1 MALTVGV
8 ADGRYLLRTASL
20 PSTTSFT
27 VTGRYYQR
35 GTGSDVY
42 ELICALR
49 LEANDRGLF
58 LYGTCPISPG
68 GRMGLYSFDGT
79 TWYEDGSSIVASNG
93 AWYDFA
99 LVGASSGSSGA
110 RAYVRPSG
118 SSTTT
123 MSAYGV
129 SVTPD
134 KLVFGDHPG
143 FNEHLN
149 GRVEN
154 IKFYSAALTQAEIES
169 EWRRRVPVRSANLIG
184 WYPMISSDLTT
195 ALKDLSGTAD
205 LTYVGTAP
213 TVEDNSN
220 TPWGAS
226 PIWIV
231 DHPAG
236 GAGDVTVSVPSI
248 SLTLSANAPTVVT
261 TANKVVDVPKGTL
274 SLTSFVPSVAVSD
287 HKLVNVPQG
296 SLLLFGLAPTVAATA
311 HVTVSVPADALSLS
325 TFVPTVTA
333 TGNVLIS
340 VPLATL
346 SLAAT
351 APLVLTGAS
360 QIVQV
365 PKGTLTLAAEAP
377 TVATTANQVVSVPK
391 ADLTLTSYE
400 PSVVATANQ
409 KVDVPAASLELT
421 GYAPTVSADGG
432 TIVSVPFS
440 SLELTLHAP
449 TIVTPRVVS
458 IPEAVLEL
466 VAYEP
471 TIITPRLI
479 DVPSTSLTLTSFA
492 PEVHTTAVI
501 EVPATSLTITGYA
514 PSVDAGSG
522 GGVASTRVTWG

>member
-1 MALTVGV
+1 MAWVL
-8 ADGRYLLRTASL
+8 
-20 PSTTSFT
+20 
-27 VTGRYYQR
+27 
-35 GTGSDVY
+35 
-42 ELICALR
+42 
-49 LEANDRGLF
+49 
-58 LYGTCPISPG
+58 
-68 GRMGLYSFDGT
+68 DGT
-79 TWYEDGSSIVASNG
+79 TGDRITTTRVGSLTIDTTCAISACGWQYAAVTNASKSPFCITNDSTVQFELLRRATTANLNAFGYGTGALFTNIAIPEDGT
-93 AWYDFA
+93 WYFWAFDIA
-99 LVGASSGSSGA
+99 GTAIG
-110 RAYVRPSG
+110 
-118 SSTTT
+118 
-123 MSAYGV
+123 
-129 SVTPD
+129 
-134 KLVFGDHPG
+134 
-143 FNEHLN
+143 
-149 GRVEN
+149 
-154 IKFYSAALTQAEIES
+154 
-169 EWRRRVPVRSANLIG
+169 SANLRVWTPADG
-184 WYPMISSDLTT
+184 WVTNSNST
-195 ALKDLSGTAD
+195 ALQAVTAPSVLSIGGGRSGTGESWSGKEMAVKVWNAVLSADEFERERLSLYPRRVKDLHSCLLGIGQGAASALRDMCGPGWTLTGTITYDDSHPSYVSGG
-205 LTYVGTAP
+205 L
-213 TVEDNSN
+213 
-220 TPWGAS
+220 

-466 VAYEP
+466 VAYAP

>member
-1 MALTVGV
+1 MGLPRIETRHGVTVTTVTNYIETWFGEPGTSAQVSGSFIPRANSLLTVQ
-8 ADGRYLLRTASL
+8 AYAME
-20 PSTTSFT
+20 
-27 VTGRYYQR
+27 
-35 GTGSDVY
+35 Y
-42 ELICALR
+42 E
-49 LEANDRGLF
+49 
-58 LYGTCPISPG
+58 
-68 GRMGLYSFDGT
+68 GT
-79 TWYEDGSSIVASNG
+79 TDPSGDMTISGGGLTWVPIANIGNGSSWAVG
-93 AWYDFA
+93 LRAWYA
-99 LVGASSGSSGA
+99 AVGSS
-110 RAYVRPSG
+110 PS
-118 SSTTT
+118 S
-123 MSAYGV
+123 M
-129 SVTPD
+129 
-134 KLVFGDHPG
+134 
-143 FNEHLN
+143 
-149 GRVEN
+149 
-154 IKFYSAALTQAEIES
+154 
-169 EWRRRVPVRSANLIG
+169 
-184 WYPMISSDLTT
+184 
-195 ALKDLSGTAD
+195 
-205 LTYVGTAP
+205 
-213 TVEDNSN
+213 
-220 TPWGAS
+220 
-226 PIWIV
+226 
-231 DHPAG
+231 
-236 GAGDVTVSVPSI
+236 TVSVDCGSRNIQFCVFTATDTTGYDTSDPIGATAIGGGSGSTGLGNDGPISI
-248 SLTLSANAPTVVT
+248 TLSAAPASDSVVLGFCGST
-261 TANKVVDVPKGTL
+261 IDSYADSTIEPGTGWTEVIDFGTFHVQKRTGSTSTSVGWDDIRGGTDIVQKSVAVAFEIKAAPTANKVVDVPKGTL

-492 PEVHTTAVI
+492 PEAHTTAVI

>member
-1 MALTVGV
+1 MALRLDAQ
-8 ADGRYLLRTASL
+8 ADTLQRTANL
-20 PSTTSFT
+20 PSATSFT
-27 VTGRYYQR
+27 VCGWFRRR
-35 GTGSDVY
+35 GTGGTNQLLVGLGEVGSHVVGCYIGIGATYEFNVY
-42 ELICALR
+42 SSMAG
-49 LEANDRGLF
+49 APVSSGVAVTADQWYFVAVSNA
-58 LYGTCPISPG
+58 GT
-68 GRMGLYSFDGT
+68 
-79 TWYEDGSSIVASNG
+79 G
-93 AWYDFA
+93 ATDA
-99 LVGASSGSSGA
+99 KVRHAAPGASS
-110 RAYVRPSG
+110 
-118 SSTTT
+118 
-123 MSAYGV
+123 
-129 SVTPD
+129 
-134 KLVFGDHPG
+134 
-143 FNEHLN
+143 
-149 GRVEN
+149 
-154 IKFYSAALTQAEIES
+154 
-169 EWRRRVPVRSANLIG
+169 
-184 WYPMISSDLTT
+184 LTT
-195 ALKDLSGTAD
+195 ASAAGSTFTSNIFTFGLDDAGQWSNVSLAGWKLYDRVLTDAELLAEMNWLRPASTTNLNAWWPMVADVAATAD
-205 LTYVGTAP
+205 NDYSGNARDLTAGGTLTIEDGPPVG
-213 TVEDNSN
+213 
-220 TPWGAS
+220 WGAS

-236 GAGDVTVSVPSI
+236 GAGDVTVSVPST